1 MAYKFA
7 KQSEVKELESWC
19 MDILH
24 AVQEEV
30 RDYFTFDIRLIG
42 SGDKRL
48 VTQNSD
54 ESFDLDYNII
64 LQRDKKGLLNNP
76 KQIKD
81 IFVSRFNKI
90 LKECVSDYTHTCDST
105 SVITVKL
112 IRNNKLHFSFDVA
125 IVVEGDDGLF
135 YRLINDKSTGNPVI
149 GTYDLKV
156 TKHEMVCPAYN
167 YESFVKSFKRN
178 FEKHINSLQ
187 KYTGDKTNGIFLIE
201 LVGANITVMQNG
213 RFLKFYRLAI
223 DQELLTYINQY
234 TEYLKFIIFASA
246 DSYEILELNEI
257 PKLLYNLPHGLTF
270 GVGRFINEKLSLFI
284 DI

>member
-90 LKECVSDYTHTCDST
+90 LKEY
-105 SVITVKL
+105 I
-112 IRNNKLHFSFDVA
+112 
-125 IVVEGDDGLF
+125 
-135 YRLINDKSTGNPVI
+135 
-149 GTYDLKV
+149 
-156 TKHEMVCPAYN
+156 
-167 YESFVKSFKRN
+167 
-178 FEKHINSLQ
+178 LQ
-187 KYTGDKTNGIFLIE
+187 KRDIAFNTGFFNAKYSDGENSKICCTCSP
-201 LVGANITVMQNG
+201 
-213 RFLKFYRLAI
+213 Y
-223 DQELLTYINQY
+223 
-234 TEYLKFIIFASA
+234 
-246 DSYEILELNEI
+246 
-257 PKLLYNLPHGLTF
+257 
-270 GVGRFINEKLSLFI
+270 
-284 DI
+284 